1 MVYWSIRR
9 IQKSDMAYPIPAQ
22 EFWNILF
29 LEPTPSNP
37 DTPEPPYPF
46 DYPMR
51 RLTMK
56 EILAKFI
63 DEGRRE
69 HEKMEIFIKEF
80 RTTNELLLKTR
91 SNLLSELKIEVNELS
106 KVISNVLIPKNEVK
120 GVTTRGRKM
129 TSEATPSKEINE
141 IGINMNE
148 PPKFEQ
154 DVQDKPHDDG
164 VKNESS
170 SIRERTTQPLVKP
183 QQSSMPF
190 PNRVKKEDI
199 LHILPLDFHHFKKEC
214 VIQEFYDAFE
224 RKPKEALLC
233 MSAAVHKVLYSNSN
247 DKWDES
253 AKVNI
258 RLHNYPES
266 MIALKNLKAAYI
278 ERLVSVRG
286 TVVKVSTVKPL
297 VVQMSFTCTKC
308 GAEIHRDFPDGKF
321 SPPSVCVIHGCKSRS
336 FNPIRSSA
344 RPIDFQ
350 KIRIQELLK
359 SEHHEEGRVPRTVE
373 CELVEDL
380 VDLCIPGDVVT
391 VTGIIR
397 VINNYMDIGGGKGKG
412 KNQGLYYL
420 YLEGISVK
428 NSKSQSVSETLQD
441 TEPAAKAT
449 DLLDLY
455 TFSQR
460 DLEFVSKFALEN
472 GPDVFR
478 QVLQSVCPSIYGHEL
493 VKAGITL
500 ALFGG
505 VRKHSMDQNKVPVRG
520 DIHVIIVGDPG
531 LGKSQL
537 LQAAASVSPR
547 GIYVCGNA
555 TTNAGLTVAV
565 VKDSMTGDYAFEAG
579 AMVLA
584 DRGLCCIDE
593 FDKMSAEHQSLLEAM
608 EQQCV
613 SVAKAGLVASL
624 SAQTTVLAAA
634 NPVGGHYN
642 RAKTVN
648 ENLKINAPLLSR
660 FDLVFILLDKPDE
673 LLDKRVSEHIMSL
686 HAGNGDAS
694 QALKKVKE
702 SRSVSFIDLNGK
714 SGSLVTRLRLDPR
727 NDRDFV
733 PLPGPLLRKYI
744 AYAKTYIFPR
754 MTRPAAKILQEF
766 YLKLRDRNMSADGTP
781 ITARQLESLVRLAQ
795 ARARVELREEITV
808 QDAMDVVEI
817 MKESLFDKYVDEHGL
832 VDFGRSGGMSHQK
845 EAKRFLSSLNKQS
858 ELTQK
863 DCFSIS
869 EMYSLADR
877 IGLRVPDIDTFVEN
891 LNVAGYLL
899 KKGPKTYQVVSSSYS
914 RSQPSRLSR

>member
-1 MVYWSIRR
+1 MYFDSI
-9 IQKSDMAYPIPAQ
+9 IYQ
-22 EFWNILF
+22 N
-29 LEPTPSNP
+29 
-37 DTPEPPYPF
+37 
-46 DYPMR
+46 
-51 RLTMK
+51 
-56 EILAKFI
+56 
-63 DEGRRE
+63 
-69 HEKMEIFIKEF
+69 
-80 RTTNELLLKTR
+80 
-91 SNLLSELKIEVNELS
+91 
-106 KVISNVLIPKNEVK
+106 NV
-120 GVTTRGRKM
+120 
-129 TSEATPSKEINE
+129 A
-141 IGINMNE
+141 
-148 PPKFEQ
+148 
-154 DVQDKPHDDG
+154 
-164 VKNESS
+164 
-170 SIRERTTQPLVKP
+170 
-183 QQSSMPF
+183 
-190 PNRVKKEDI
+190 
-199 LHILPLDFHHFKKEC
+199 
-214 VIQEFYDAFE
+214 
-224 RKPKEALLC
+224 
-233 MSAAVHKVLYSNSN
+233 
-247 DKWDES
+247 
-253 AKVNI
+253 
-258 RLHNYPES
+258 
-266 MIALKNLKAAYI
+266 

-286 TVVKVSTVKPL
+286 TVIKVSTVKPL
-297 VVQMSFTCTKC
+297 VVQMSFVCTKC
-308 GAEIHRDFPDGKF
+308 GTTISRDFPDGKF

-359 SEHHEEGRVPRTVE
+359 SEHHEEGRVPRTLE
-373 CELVEDL
+373 CELTEDL

-397 VINNYMDIGGGKGKG
+397 VINNYMDIGGGKSKG

-428 NSKSQSVSETLQD
+428 NSKSQSEPENSHD
-441 TEPAAKAT
+441 TENAIKAT
-449 DLLDLY
+449 DMLDIY
-455 TFSQR
+455 SFSQR
-460 DLEFVSKFALEN
+460 DLEFICKFTSEH
-472 GPDVFR
+472 GSDVFR
-478 QVLQSVCPSIYGHEL
+478 QMLQSICPSIYGHEL

-520 DIHVIIVGDPG
+520 DIHVIISTNVASAICSISGDPG

-673 LLDKRVSEHIMSL
+673 QLDKQVSEHIMSL
-686 HAGNGDAS
+686 HAGSGDSSQTVKKLTAS
-694 QALKKVKE
+694 QSV
-702 SRSVSFIDLNGK
+702 RSTDLYAK
-714 SGSLVTRLRLDPR
+714 SNSLVSRLRLDPR
-727 NDRDFV
+727 KDRDFV

-744 AYAKTYIFPR
+744 AYARTYVFPR
-754 MTRPAAKILQEF
+754 MSREAAKILQEF
-766 YLKLRDRNMSADGTP
+766 YLKLRDRNTSADGTP
-781 ITARQLESLVRLAQ
+781 VTARQLESLVRLAQ
-795 ARARVELREEITV
+795 ARARVDLREEVTGE
-808 QDAMDVVEI
+808 DAMDVVEI
-817 MKESLFDKYVDEHGL
+817 MKESLYDKYVDEHGF
-832 VDFGRSGGMSHQK
+832 VDFGRSGGMSNQK
-845 EAKRFLSSLNKQS
+845 EAKRFLSALNKQS
-858 ELTQK
+858 ELEQK

-869 EMYSLADR
+869 EIFSLADR
-877 IGLRVPDIDTFVEN
+877 IGLRVPDVDTFVEN
-891 LNVAGYLL
+891 LNNVGYLL
-899 KKGPKTYQVVSSSYS
+899 KKGPKTYQVLSSSYS
-914 RSQPSRLSR
+914 SSRSTH